1 MLHELLDQGPGVR
14 RPPPGR
20 SAKQGVRCWSAPH
33 DLPIGGKICRH
44 QAARQGGPILS
55 KNSIKSDW
63 VEDEVK
69 TAFEEER
76 KRKQTVLFPLQL
88 LPSPA
93 IGGIVHRK
101 RLRYFYFWE
110 DQMKQF
116 ITAGLTLAAICSG
129 CGNSLAYINYP
140 WCVFGESRGTDCS
153 YRSKEECTHSG
164 RSRGSGVSAA
174 KIPATIPNCLTSLSN
189 QRSDGQAMCQGRFG
203 KKHRGLLPPVSDAD
217 RC

>member
-1 MLHELLDQGPGVR
+1 MMLTGLSETLQLIGQGPCACTC
-14 RPPPGR
+14 PD
-20 SAKQGVRCWSAPH
+20 AAPAP
-33 DLPIGGKICRH
+33 DNLA
-44 QAARQGGPILS
+44 AARSG
-55 KNSIKSDW
+55 
-63 VEDEVK
+63 
-69 TAFEEER
+69 R
-76 KRKQTVLFPLQL
+76 L

-164 RSRGSGVSAA
+164 RSRGFGVSAA

-203 KKHRGLLPPVSDAD
+203 KKHRGLLPPVSNAD